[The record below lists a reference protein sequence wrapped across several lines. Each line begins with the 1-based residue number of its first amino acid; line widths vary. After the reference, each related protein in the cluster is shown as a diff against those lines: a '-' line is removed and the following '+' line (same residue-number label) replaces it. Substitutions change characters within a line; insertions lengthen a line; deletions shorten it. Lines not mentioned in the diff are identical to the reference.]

1 MTTDLEL
8 RQELD
13 HYGRRL
19 PSLDDVRLYLVDD
32 FDTAWEFWQWL
43 EGRTWVAVD
52 TETTGLKIGRDVVR
66 LVQVGGLDAGWAIPW
81 GRWSGIFVDMLRRL
95 RGIKMVKHNAKFD
108 AGMLEHMGVHVPRE
122 DIHDTMVMAHI
133 LEPNYSSGL
142 KQQAGRHVD
151 AMAAAAQVSLDV
163 AINGR
168 GGWTWETV
176 PVEYGPYWQYAAL
189 DAVLTAHLFVRHYP
203 RVMERYARAY
213 DLEMASTWVIEKMER
228 HGALIDHD
236 YAVEQRDRFAAYIE
250 EAGAWVETNYGVK
263 AGSNPAVIRKLQ
275 EAGFTF
281 SKMTAS
287 GANFALDRDVLE
299 GIDHPLAATVLQ
311 RRRLEKLSSTY
322 LKHFIEDVGADGC
335 IHPDI
340 RSVGARTGR
349 MSISDPSLQNLPRKS
364 DRNKAA
370 EVVRNCVVSHPDH
383 TLMMCDFDQIEM
395 RVLAHYAGSRGLR
408 DAFLGDV
415 DFFVALARQVYE
427 DETIEKSDPR
437 RSRVKN
443 VGYAKIYGA
452 GVAKM
457 AATGGVQEAVIREV
471 VNRFD
476 ALYPEVPRLA
486 KELERVAWQ
495 RQHDEGEP
503 YAYSCLTGRRQVVA
517 NDKVYSLLNR
527 LVQGTAAEAFK
538 MKLLEL
544 DAAGLGEYMVVPVHD
559 EIVLDVPDA
568 EVDDAARTLRQI
580 MNDDRLF
587 TVPVTASVSTGKRWG
602 LKEELL

>member
-1 MTTDLEL
+1 MSDADFLREVTDLGV
-8 RQELD
+8 RP
-13 HYGRRL
+13 
-19 PSLDDVRLYLVDD
+19 PSMDNVKLHLVDD
-32 FDTAWEFWQWL
+32 FDTAWELFRWL
-43 EGRTWVAVD
+43 EERTWVAVD
-52 TETTGLKIGRDVVR
+52 TETTGLKIGRETVR

-81 GRWSGIFVDMLRRL
+81 EWWAGIFRDLLRRM
-95 RGIKMVKHNAKFD
+95 RGIKIVMHNAKFD
-108 AGMLEHMGVHVPRE
+108 AGMLEHMGVTVSRT
-122 DIHDTMVMAHI
+122 DVHDTMVMAHL

-151 AMAAAAQVSLDV
+151 EQAASAQVSLDV

-203 RVMERYARAY
+203 RVVRDYPRAY

-228 HGALIDHD
+228 HGALIDRG
-236 YAVEQRDRFAAYIE
+236 YAVEQRDRFAEYVAQ
-250 EAGAWVETNYGVK
+250 AGRWVEDTYGVR
-263 AGSNPAVIRKLQ
+263 AGSNPAVIKILQ
-275 EAGFTF
+275 DAGFTF
-281 SKMTAS
+281 SKLTES
-287 GANFALDRDVLE
+287 GANFALDKDVLE

-322 LKHFIEDVGADGC
+322 LKHFIEDVDAGGR

-364 DRNKAA
+364 DRNRAA
-370 EVVRNCVVSHPDH
+370 EVVRNCVVGAEGH

-408 DAFLGDV
+408 EAFLGPE
-415 DFFVALARQVYE
+415 DFFVTLARQVYE
-427 DETIEKSDPR
+427 DPTIVKSDPR

-471 VNRFD
+471 VTRFD
-476 ALYPEVPRLA
+476 LLYHEVPA
-486 KELERVAWQ
+486 MTKALERLAWQ

-503 YAYSCLTGRRQVVA
+503 YALSCLTGRRQVVA

-527 LVQGTAAEAFK
+527 LIQGTAAEAFK

-559 EIVLDVPDA
+559 EIVLEVPDDL
-568 EVDDAARTLRQI
+568 VGDAAQTLRKV
-580 MNDDRLF
+580 MNDDQLF
-587 TVPVTASVSTGKRWG
+587 SVPVTASVSTGKRWG
-602 LKEELL
+602 IKEELL